1 MLFNKRELAAILN
14 IANGMAEIDGKVE
27 DIELDVIYSE
37 MTSRLGLEHDELLS
51 LSEIAMIDMDPH
63 TAMNIVAEM
72 SPFQKQY
79 VQALLVI
86 VMASDGNIDE
96 REMAMLKVITMVS
109 GLPPINMN
117 DIRTTVNAFRN
128 RRY

>member
-1 MLFNKRELAAILN
+1 MLFNKRQLAAILN
-14 IANGMAEIDGKVE
+14 IAQGMAEIDGKVE
-27 DIELDVIYSE
+27 RIESDVIYAE
-37 MTSRLGLEHDELLS
+37 MTSRFGLEHEELLS
-51 LSEIAMIDMDPH
+51 LSEIAIIDMDPH

-72 SPFQKQY
+72 SPLQKQY

-86 VMASDGNIDE
+86 VMASDGIIDD

-117 DIRTTVNAFRN
+117 DIRTAVNAFRN
-128 RRY
+128 R

>member
-14 IANGMAEIDGKVE
+14 IAHGMAQIDGKVE
-27 DIELDVIYSE
+27 EIEMDVIYSE

-51 LSEIAMIDMDPH
+51 LSEIAILDMDPH
-63 TAMNIVAEM
+63 TAMNIVADM
-72 SPFQKQY
+72 TPFQKQY

-86 VMASDGNIDE
+86 VMASNGKIDE

-117 DIRTTVNAFRN
+117 DILTTVNAFRN
-128 RRY
+128 KR

>member
-14 IANGMAEIDGKVE
+14 IAHGMAEIDGKVE

-37 MTSRLGLEHDELLS
+37 MTSRLGLDHEELLS
-51 LSEIAMIDMDPH
+51 LSEIAIIDMDPH
-63 TAMNIVAEM
+63 TAMNIVADM
-72 SPFQKQY
+72 TPFQKQY

-86 VMASDGNIDE
+86 VMASDGIIDE
-96 REMAMLKVITMVS
+96 REMAMLRVITMVS

-128 RRY
+128 RR

>member
-14 IANGMAEIDGKVE
+14 IAHGMAEIDGKVE

-37 MTSRLGLEHDELLS
+37 MTSRLGLEHEELLS
-51 LSEIAMIDMDPH
+51 LSEIAIIDMDPH

-72 SPFQKQY
+72 TPFQKQY
-79 VQALLVI
+79 VQALLII
-86 VMASDGNIDE
+86 VMASDGIIDE
-96 REMAMLKVITMVS
+96 REMAMLRVITMVS

-128 RRY
+128 KR

>member
-1 MLFNKRELAAILN
+1 
-14 IANGMAEIDGKVE
+14 MAEIDGKVE
-27 DIELDVIYSE
+27 NIELDVIYSE

-51 LSEIAMIDMDPH
+51 LSEIAIIDMDPH

-72 SPFQKQY
+72 TPFQKQY